1 LPSFAAGRLP
11 PRTGMSTDL
20 FLTASHLDAATL
32 ARVVPPSCLV
42 GIEAAGARRRDGDD
56 TVLDCGPWA
65 PRRPAVHLLPAFSP
79 LAPEPPAFRFEVSA
93 RVDGTWSPWVA
104 TVTLGHA
111 DFQPLPSA
119 AGPLTAEI
127 DELTTRRPLE
137 AVRLRVRSRGPWPEA
152 WLASLSAAPE
162 ARVDFGAPPGA
173 GTAVRVPALSQVA
186 EDPAIALRICSPTS
200 VAMVLRYWG
209 RPATAAA
216 VAAEVFHADT
226 DRYGIW
232 PAAIRAAAAQG
243 VAGYLLRF
251 PDWTAAA
258 WCLSR
263 RIPIIA
269 SIKYTAG
276 ELGGAPVE
284 ATTGHLIVLTGYED
298 GVVLANDPAAP
309 TADAVPR
316 RYRRDELTR
325 AWLERRGI
333 GYVLFD
339 PTRV

>member
-1 LPSFAAGRLP
+1 
-11 PRTGMSTDL
+11 MSTDL
-20 FLTASHLDAATL
+20 FLTASHLDAFAL
-32 ARVVPPSCLV
+32 ARVAPPSCLV
-42 GIEAAGARRRDGDD
+42 AVETAGTRRREGED
-56 TVLDCGPWA
+56 TVLECGPWA

-79 LAPEPPAFRFEVSA
+79 LAPNPPAFRFEVSA
-93 RVDGTWSPWVA
+93 RVDGAWSPWVS
-104 TVTLGHA
+104 TVTLGGA
-111 DFQPLPSA
+111 DFEPLPSA
-119 AGPLTAEI
+119 AGPLTADI
-127 DELTTRRPLE
+127 DELMTTRPLE
-137 AVRLRVRSRGPWPEA
+137 AVRLRVRCRGAVPET
-152 WLASLSAAPE
+152 WLASLSAAPD
-162 ARVDFGAPPGA
+162 ACADLGAPPGA
-173 GTAVRVPALSQVA
+173 GTMVSVPALSQVG

-216 VAAEVFHADT
+216 VAADVFHADT

-232 PAAIRAAAAQG
+232 PAAIRAAAARG

-269 SIKYTAG
+269 SVKYAEG
-276 ELGGAPVE
+276 ELRGAPIA

-309 TADAVPR
+309 TADTVPR
-316 RYRRDELTR
+316 RYRRDDLTR